1 MSIDTIEQPSVQ
13 DATSSAANDDATS
26 QLVSFRLANEEYA
39 VYITHV
45 QEIILIG
52 PLTEMPQVP
61 DYVRGLVNL
70 RGHVIPIIDLRVR
83 FTLPVHEPT
92 EHSRIIVLNVHDK
105 TIGIV
110 VDAVDEVLRIH
121 AEQVE
126 PAPAGLVGLGQQ
138 YVSGLVKF
146 EQKLLIL
153 LNIERILADD
163 EALGGGES

>member
-1 MSIDTIEQPSVQ
+1 MSIATIEQPAGQ
-13 DATSSAANDDATS
+13 DSASSAANEDATS

-39 VYITHV
+39 VHITHV

-61 DYVRGLVNL
+61 EYVRGLVNL
-70 RGHVIPIIDLRVR
+70 RGHVIPIVDLRIR
-83 FTLPVHEPT
+83 FALPVHEST
-92 EHSRIIVLNVHDK
+92 EHSRIIVLNVDGK

-121 AEQVE
+121 ADQIE
-126 PAPAGLVGLGQQ
+126 PAPTGLMGLGQQ

-163 EALGGGES
+163 EALGGAES